1 MLFLGLSASKFSASG
16 SHQSIQQFFK
26 PLDQTE
32 TASTPSTSF
41 SSSALNNKHNPQQE
55 QAHSYFNKLSP
66 FQLELSKLEKKL
78 AEKFHRYIDRK
89 VKSYANGNLDKL
101 VLNDIAAEIKT
112 NTTESLKKYLKCEDE
127 SELDRK
133 EKSVT
138 DKLKA
143 DIDKSLK
150 DIGDIFRGEGDT
162 NGVAEKSEADSNK
175 FEPSASCSNEDGFNS
190 EDRLNKMDEQSAGS
204 SNVSIT
210 GYLSV
215 NTPDG
220 KIELPR
226 VTDKHSD
233 NLQQSVVSVQ
243 PNSVES
249 SQTIENTC
257 DFITYTRRQINPEH
271 ISDVLSE
278 TDCPS
283 PQIISKT
290 VESIPRLKYETVEKK
305 QADMKTHLSNLFK
318 NAKNLPIKKE
328 PGANVSTD
336 SNVAIKKEPGV
347 NVSTDSNAAIKKEPG
362 TNVSNDSN
370 AAIKKELGANV
381 STDSNKREKSYSF
394 FESYLRRKKEKE
406 RQNLTS
412 KCRDSQMLRKDE
424 ETAVPS
430 VKFDENSDSMDS
442 YDMLESNELHQ
453 DDFKSCDSVPA
464 DSNAQKLNDINRT
477 GNTEISMSNEPNPF
491 RIEGVHNTCSDL
503 ENESSN
509 VPNSNVVDTFST
521 REGCDDAH
529 EVTCDK
535 CNTHIDIIEIQEHQ
549 DYHFALELSNSISPS
564 PVQNNLSRESSS
576 SKILNKKSSKRGRP
590 SKLNSFQNSNSFK
603 KLKTLDAFFKP
614 GNSSLS

>member
-32 TASTPSTSF
+32 PASTPSTSF
-41 SSSALNNKHNPQQE
+41 SSSALDNKHKPQQE

-78 AEKFHRYIDRK
+78 AEKFQRYIDCK
-89 VKSYANGNLDKL
+89 VKSYANGNLDEL

-162 NGVAEKSEADSNK
+162 NGVAEKSEADINK

-190 EDRLNKMDEQSAGS
+190 EDRLNKIDEQSAGS

-257 DFITYTRRQINPEH
+257 DVITYTRRQINPEH

-290 VESIPRLKYETVEKK
+290 IESIPSLKYETVEKK
-305 QADMKTHLSNLFK
+305 QADIKTYRSNLFK
-318 NAKNLPIKKE
+318 NAKNLP
-328 PGANVSTD
+328 
-336 SNVAIKKEPGV
+336 IKKEPGV
-347 NVSTDSNAAIKKEPG
+347 NVSTDSNAAIKKEP
-362 TNVSNDSN
+362 
-370 AAIKKELGANV
+370 GANV

-406 RQNLTS
+406 RQSLTS

-430 VKFDENSDSMDS
+430 VKVGENSDSMDS
-442 YDMLESNELHQ
+442 HDMLESNELHQ

-529 EVTCDK
+529 KVTCDK
-535 CNTHIDIIEIQEHQ
+535 CNTHIDINEIQEHQ